1 MNIRRLVAR
10 IVNIGNP
17 KRWIIMI
24 NIGKN
29 YMFADIGEDG
39 TKRQVHAQGQMI
51 SVRKERKKMIEMPI
65 TLEPYESYC
74 NRLIEETHKMV
85 KEMHDIVHCKDCKYC
100 EDESYTDEDTGKE
113 VKYLVCDRWY
123 EQDDA
128 DGNMFP
134 KADDF
139 CSRGERKDG

>member
-1 MNIRRLVAR
+1 MSLIRHGVAVELDGNL
-10 IVNIGNP
+10 IILDPKDTEEIKNEVN
-17 KRWIIMI
+17 
-24 NIGKN
+24 
-29 YMFADIGEDG
+29 E
-39 TKRQVHAQGQMI
+39 
-51 SVRKERKKMIEMPI
+51 MIENMKH
-65 TLEPYESYC
+65 T
-74 NRLIEETHKMV
+74 RTV
-85 KEMHDIVHCKDCKYC
+85 VFCKDCKYC
-100 EDESYTDEDTGKE
+100 EDESYTDEDTGEE